1 MKKVFVNV
9 SLDSEQKKRLESIS
23 NDLSFVYEKDYDA
36 KVIIGN
42 VPPADLKNY
51 KDLEWIQ
58 TSAVGVDAYVK
69 KGVLN
74 ENAVLTNAVDIHSQ
88 EVAEHAF
95 AMMVELVKK
104 LNLYHV
110 DQNRHEW
117 TDEGRVK
124 EFSKMKAAIV
134 GLGNIGKRL
143 ALLLKGLGIYVI
155 GVKRTMIERPDC
167 LDELYTNAELE
178 KAICDVDVVF
188 TVLPGTPENAHLF
201 TLETFKKMR
210 PDAYLVNVGRG
221 NLIAEDVLYEV
232 LDRKIIAG
240 LALDVFEKEPLPADS
255 PLWDYKE
262 LIVTPH
268 AAGFFHLESAFD
280 AFLDLVEENL
290 KRFIK
295 GEQLKYVVTERE

>member
-23 NDLSFVYEKDYDA
+23 DDLSFVYEKDYDA
-36 KVIIGN
+36 KIIIGN

-69 KGVLN
+69 KGILN
-74 ENAVLTNAVDIHSQ
+74 EKTLLTNAVDIHSQ

-104 LNLYHV
+104 LNLYHA
-110 DQNRHEW
+110 DQNRHQW
-117 TDEGRVK
+117 ADEGRVK
-124 EFSKMKAAIV
+124 EFSRMKAAIV
-134 GLGNIGKRL
+134 GFGNIGKRL
-143 ALLLKGLGIYVI
+143 ALLLKGLGVYVI
-155 GVKRTMIERPDC
+155 GVKRTMIEKPDC
-167 LDELYTNAELE
+167 LDELYTSAELE
-178 KAICDVDVVF
+178 KAIRDVDVVF

-201 TLETFKKMR
+201 TLDTFKKMR

-232 LDRKIIAG
+232 LDQRIIAG

-255 PLWDYKE
+255 PLWDYEE

-290 KRFIK
+290 KRFVK
-295 GEQLKYVVTERE
+295 GEQLKYVVTERG

>member
-23 NDLSFVYEKDYDA
+23 DDLSFVYEKDYDA
-36 KVIIGN
+36 KIVIGN

-69 KGVLN
+69 KGILN
-74 ENAVLTNAVDIHSQ
+74 EKTVLTNAVDIHSQ

-104 LNLYHV
+104 LNLYHA
-110 DQNRHEW
+110 DQNRHQW
-117 TDEGRVK
+117 TDEGRVR
-124 EFSKMKAAIV
+124 EFSRMKAAIV
-134 GLGNIGKRL
+134 GFGNIGKRL

-155 GVKRTMIERPDC
+155 GVKRTMIEKPDC

-178 KAICDVDVVF
+178 KAIRDVDVVF

-201 TLETFKKMR
+201 TLDTFKKMR

-232 LDRKIIAG
+232 LDQRIIAG

-255 PLWDYKE
+255 PLWDYEE

-290 KRFIK
+290 KRFVK
-295 GEQLKYVVTERE
+295 GEQLKYVVTERG

>member
-23 NDLSFVYEKDYDA
+23 DDLSFVYEKDYDA
-36 KVIIGN
+36 KIIIGN

-69 KGVLN
+69 KGILN
-74 ENAVLTNAVDIHSQ
+74 EKTVLTNAVDIHSQ

-104 LNLYHV
+104 LNLYHA
-110 DQNRHEW
+110 DQNRHQW
-117 TDEGRVK
+117 TDEGRVR
-124 EFSKMKAAIV
+124 EFSRMKAAVV
-134 GLGNIGKRL
+134 GFGNIGKRL

-155 GVKRTMIERPDC
+155 GVKRTMIEKPDC

-178 KAICDVDVVF
+178 KAIRDVDVVF

-201 TLETFKKMR
+201 TLDTFKKMR

-232 LDRKIIAG
+232 LDQRIIAG

-255 PLWDYKE
+255 PLWDYEE

-290 KRFIK
+290 KRFVK
-295 GEQLKYVVTERE
+295 GEQLKYVVTERG

>member
-23 NDLSFVYEKDYDA
+23 GDLSFVYEKDYDA
-36 KVIIGN
+36 KIIIGN

-74 ENAVLTNAVDIHSQ
+74 EKTVLTNAVDIHSQ

-104 LNLYHV
+104 LNLYHA
-110 DQNRHEW
+110 DQNRHQW
-117 TDEGRVK
+117 ADEGRVK
-124 EFSKMKAAIV
+124 EFSRMKAAIV
-134 GLGNIGKRL
+134 GFGNIGKRL
-143 ALLLKGLGIYVI
+143 ALLLKGLGVYVI
-155 GVKRTMIERPDC
+155 GVKRTMIEKPDR
-167 LDELYTNAELE
+167 LDELYTGAELE
-178 KAICDVDVVF
+178 KAIRDVDVVF

-201 TLETFKKMR
+201 TLDTFKKMR

-232 LDRKIIAG
+232 LDQRIIAG

-255 PLWDYKE
+255 PLWDYEE

-290 KRFIK
+290 KRFVK
-295 GEQLKYVVTERE
+295 GEQLKYVVTERG

>member
-23 NDLSFVYEKDYDA
+23 DDLSFVYEKDYDA
-36 KVIIGN
+36 KIVIGN

-69 KGVLN
+69 KGILN
-74 ENAVLTNAVDIHSQ
+74 EKTVLTNAVDIHSQ

-104 LNLYHV
+104 LNLYHA
-110 DQNRHEW
+110 DQNRHQW
-117 TDEGRVK
+117 TDEGRVR
-124 EFSKMKAAIV
+124 EFSRMKAAIV
-134 GLGNIGKRL
+134 GFGNIGKRL

-155 GVKRTMIERPDC
+155 GVKRTMIEKPDC

-201 TLETFKKMR
+201 TLDTFKKMR

-232 LDRKIIAG
+232 LDQRIIAG

-255 PLWDYKE
+255 PLWDYEE

-290 KRFIK
+290 KRFVK
-295 GEQLKYVVTERE
+295 GEQLKYVVTERG

>member
-23 NDLSFVYEKDYDA
+23 DDLSFVYEKDYDA
-36 KVIIGN
+36 KIVIGN

-74 ENAVLTNAVDIHSQ
+74 EKTVLTNAVDIHSQ

-104 LNLYHV
+104 LNLYHA
-110 DQNRHEW
+110 DQNRHQW
-117 TDEGRVK
+117 TDEGRVR
-124 EFSKMKAAIV
+124 EFSRMKAAIV
-134 GLGNIGKRL
+134 GFGNIGKRL

-155 GVKRTMIERPDC
+155 GVKRTMIEKPDC

-178 KAICDVDVVF
+178 KAIRDVDVVF
-188 TVLPGTPENAHLF
+188 TVLPGTPENAHRF
-201 TLETFKKMR
+201 TLDIFKKMR

-232 LDRKIIAG
+232 LDQRIIAG

-255 PLWDYKE
+255 PLWDYEE

-290 KRFIK
+290 KRFVK
-295 GEQLKYVVTERE
+295 GEQLKYVVTERG

>member
-36 KVIIGN
+36 KIIIGN

-69 KGVLN
+69 KGILN
-74 ENAVLTNAVDIHSQ
+74 EKTVLTNAVDIHSQ

-104 LNLYHV
+104 LNLYHA
-110 DQNRHEW
+110 DQNRHQW
-117 TDEGRVK
+117 TDEGRVR
-124 EFSKMKAAIV
+124 EFSRMKAAIV
-134 GLGNIGKRL
+134 GFGNIGKRL

-155 GVKRTMIERPDC
+155 GVKRTMIEKPDC
-167 LDELYTNAELE
+167 LDELYTSAELE
-178 KAICDVDVVF
+178 KAIRDVDVVF

-201 TLETFKKMR
+201 TLDTFKKMR

-232 LDRKIIAG
+232 LDQRIIAG

-255 PLWDYKE
+255 LLWDYKE

-280 AFLDLVEENL
+280 ACLDLVEENL
-290 KRFIK
+290 KRFVK
-295 GEQLKYVVTERE
+295 GQQLKYVVTERG